1 MRGMLTLNL
10 SFLVQSIAIARPT
23 IAHTALQQTGALRDF
38 RRVYVRFG
46 SGADVTCQPANVGFA
61 SQSGQARSH
70 LGMSAIPIA
79 DTEHISIENNLA
91 SAELI
96 ARYNFKP
103 HSKNAL

>member
-1 MRGMLTLNL
+1 LN
-10 SFLVQSIAIARPT
+10 P
-23 IAHTALQQTGALRDF
+23 H
-38 RRVYVRFG
+38 
-46 SGADVTCQPANVGFA
+46 

-79 DTEHISIENNLA
+79 DTERISIENSLA

>member
-1 MRGMLTLNL
+1 MMQGVFT
-10 SFLVQSIAIARPT
+10 QP
-23 IAHTALQQTGALRDF
+23 
-38 RRVYVRFG
+38 G
-46 SGADVTCQPANVGFA
+46 SGADVTCQPAIVRFA

-79 DTEHISIENNLA
+79 DTERISIENSLA

>member
-1 MRGMLTLNL
+1 MK
-10 SFLVQSIAIARPT
+10 QSVFTQP
-23 IAHTALQQTGALRDF
+23 
-38 RRVYVRFG
+38 G
-46 SGADVTCQPANVGFA
+46 SGADVTCQPAIVRFA

-79 DTEHISIENNLA
+79 DTEHISIENSLA